1 MTKPTFFRTAAE
13 FRRWLKAHGEQ
24 ETEIWIGFHKLA
36 SGRSSMTYPEAV
48 DEALCFG
55 WIDGV
60 RRSLDADS
68 YVQRFTPRKKDSY
81 WSRINLAKFA
91 KLKDAGRVAA
101 PGHAAFERR
110 TDKKQA
116 RYSFENAPK
125 TLSSKY
131 IKTFKANRDAWR
143 FYEAQPPGYRR
154 VTTFYVMSAAK
165 EETRERRLARLI
177 ADSAA
182 GRRIGLLEKKKT

>member
-1 MTKPTFFRTAAE
+1 
-13 FRRWLKAHGEQ
+13 
-24 ETEIWIGFHKLA
+24 
-36 SGRSSMTYPEAV
+36 MTYPEAV
-48 DEALCFG
+48 DQALCFG

-60 RRSLDADS
+60 RRSLDTDS

-81 WSRINLAKFA
+81 WSRINIAKFT

-101 PGHAAFERR
+101 PGHAAFRRR

-125 TLSSKY
+125 TLSPKY
-131 IKTFKANRDAWR
+131 IKTFKADRDAWR

-182 GRRIGLLEKKKT
+182 GRRIGLLEKKKKT